1 MTVKEL
7 ASTPDVGVA
16 PPVFMRGLFGFFGC
30 LVWARVHGRS
40 LAPKA
45 WGPLLWRC
53 AAGVGAVGCYYRALA
68 PDGTDMITAAM
79 LLKTSPLWVALL
91 SPWVIGERLTA
102 RVWGALVLGLAG
114 VVLVSVDPAK
124 GWDPEAS
131 HFGIFLCVFAGLCS
145 AFAYMSLRKLAAT
158 DGPATVVASFSAAL
172 ALASAPFVFDH
183 PAAIAGWSARTW
195 VVLCVAG
202 VLGTAGQLF
211 LTAAY
216 RFGPAAA
223 VTVAGLSEVGLQG
236 LISITYFGEVPSRE
250 ALLGGALAMVAGL
263 VASPRV
269 RNTPAPS
276 VTTTS
281 LPTGLVVE
289 GDEPP
294 DRK

>member
-7 ASTPDVGVA
+7 ASAPDVGAA

-30 LVWARVHGRS
+30 LVWARWHGRS

-102 RVWGALVLGLAG
+102 RVWAALVLGLAG
-114 VVLVSVDPAK
+114 VVLVSLE
-124 GWDPEAS
+124 GWKPDVS
-131 HFGIFLCVFAGLCS
+131 SFGVGLCVFAGLCS

-183 PAAIAGWSARTW
+183 PAAIAGWSGRTW
-195 VVLCVAG
+195 AVLVAAG
-202 VLGTAGQLF
+202 VLGTVGQLF

-250 ALLGGALAMVAGL
+250 ALLGGALAMTAGL

-269 RNTPAPS
+269 RAGAAAPTA
-276 VTTTS
+276 VATTS

-289 GDEPP
+289 GQEDAS
-294 DRK
+294 